1 MIVLLR
7 RGSTEEE
14 VLEVE
19 REMERRGLS
28 GRRLLA
34 GGQPALH
41 VIAGPTRRAR
51 RLLRLDQVEGL
62 VPTSGPRLRAEG
74 RRFYP
79 YHVVVLGAACVLISG
94 TLVMLAGFLPSG
106 MGGAIDPHAAPAHIA
121 DPWYARAPLEFVS
134 LFPSD
139 SAWLAWLVLLAAGAA
154 VLFLPVIDRHR
165 RDPGRGRA
173 GTIAA
178 GIVLAL
184 AWAWLTFAGGPS

>member
-28 GRRLLA
+28 GGRITL

-41 VIAGPTRRAR
+41 VISGPTRRAR
-51 RLLRLDQVEGL
+51 RLLRLEQVDGL
-62 VPTSGPRLRAEG
+62 VPTSGPRLRAQG

-79 YHVVVLGAACVLISG
+79 YHVVVLGAACVLLFG
-94 TLVMLAGFLPSG
+94 ALVMLAGFLPSG
-106 MGGAIDPHAAPAHIA
+106 MGGAIDPRAAPAHIA
-121 DPWYARAPLEFVS
+121 DPWYARATLEFVA
-134 LFPSD
+134 LFPPD
-139 SAWLAWLVLLAAGAA
+139 SAWLAWLVLIAAGAA
-154 VLFLPVIDRHR
+154 VLFLPVIDRGGR
-165 RDPGRGRA
+165 ERGRA
-173 GTIAA
+173 GIVAA

-184 AWAWLTFAGGPS
+184 AWAWLTYAGGPA